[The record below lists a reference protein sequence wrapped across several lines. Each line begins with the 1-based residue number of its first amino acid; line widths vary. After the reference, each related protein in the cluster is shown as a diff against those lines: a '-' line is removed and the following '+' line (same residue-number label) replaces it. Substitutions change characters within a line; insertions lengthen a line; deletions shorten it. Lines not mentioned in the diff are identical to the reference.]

1 MRKENDMATMRE
13 GYVDY
18 AGFKTYYRIFGEQKD
33 NGKLPVVMIHGGP
46 GACHN
51 YLLPYKVL
59 ADRYDRQVIFYDQ
72 IGCGKSS
79 IPPQDDDFWNY
90 DLWLNEFYAVRDA
103 LGLKEFHTFGN
114 SWGGMLEMLIATT
127 DDTGIHS
134 MVLNSSP
141 VRIQTWLDE
150 ANRLIKYLPEDMQE
164 ALAEAEATDNYETP
178 EAIAANDEYYK
189 RHIFGTYP
197 PYPDYIQETLEGFGD
212 CYLVMQGKSDFVCPG
227 KMRDWDVREDV
238 KNIKVPC
245 MALSGTD
252 DEGTPY
258 TIKEGVDCIPG
269 CEWVLVPNA
278 VHETHVLAPE
288 ICFTAVE
295 EFMERHE

>member
-1 MRKENDMATMRE
+1 
-13 GYVDY
+13 
-18 AGFKTYYRIFGEQKD
+18 
-33 NGKLPVVMIHGGP
+33 
-46 GACHN
+46 
-51 YLLPYKVL
+51 
-59 ADRYDRQVIFYDQ
+59 
-72 IGCGKSS
+72 
-79 IPPQDDDFWNY
+79 
-90 DLWLNEFYAVRDA
+90 
-103 LGLKEFHTFGN
+103 
-114 SWGGMLEMLIATT
+114 MLEMLIATT

-150 ANRLIKYLPEDMQE
+150 ANRLIKYLPEHMQK

-178 EAIAANDEYYK
+178 EAIEANDEYYK

-197 PYPDYIQETLEGFGD
+197 PYPDYIQETLDGFGD

-227 KMRDWDVREDV
+227 KMRDWDVRERV

-278 VHETHVLAPE
+278 VHETHVLAPD
-288 ICFTAVE
+288 ICYTAVE

>member
-1 MRKENDMATMRE
+1 MATMRE

-33 NGKLPVVMIHGGP
+33 NGRLPVVMIHGGP

-51 YLLPYKVL
+51 YLLPYKEL

-79 IPPQDDDFWNY
+79 IPPQNDDFWNY

-150 ANRLIKYLPEDMQE
+150 ANRLIKYLPEHMQK

-178 EAIAANDEYYK
+178 EAIEANDEYYK

-197 PYPDYIQETLEGFGD
+197 PYPDYIQETLDGFGD

-227 KMRDWDVREDV
+227 KMRDWDVRERV

-278 VHETHVLAPE
+278 VHETHVLAPD
-288 ICFTAVE
+288 ICYTAVE